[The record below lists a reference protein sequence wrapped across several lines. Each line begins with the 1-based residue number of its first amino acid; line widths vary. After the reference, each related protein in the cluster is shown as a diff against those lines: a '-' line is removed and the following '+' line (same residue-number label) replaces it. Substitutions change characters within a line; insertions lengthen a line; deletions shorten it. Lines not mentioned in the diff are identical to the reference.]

1 MDYYCE
7 ILSIFSDNGAARIL
21 DNPASP
27 SARMTSTQAWVSY
40 LSRVELPVL
49 ANTLRRINEL
59 TDSKSSTV
67 NELAE
72 VIIND
77 AQLTSQVLRLSNT
90 VFYNQTRVQVS
101 TVSRA
106 ITLIG
111 FDSVKSMTISS
122 LLVDSLLKR
131 SSRPHLL
138 RCLARAIH
146 AAVQARSLLPK
157 RNEQALE
164 EVFIGALLMN
174 IGELAFWACDT
185 EQASELE
192 VRMRSESSATEAQKA
207 VLHTT
212 FPEITRGLAEAWA
225 LGPFI
230 RDVVSSNR
238 PSSAASSLARHSVR
252 MAELAEDGW
261 RSPEMDKLME
271 AIGKDI
277 DETPA
282 AVRDRARLN
291 ATEAG
296 KVAVSLGIP
305 QVQALMPGA
314 AGELEAPAPPVI
326 DPDLQLRILRE
337 LAQSLTEK
345 PDLNTICQLVMEGMQ
360 RGIGLKRVALLMSDR
375 EAGKLVLRMCAG
387 PETESWR
394 ASFTIPRDGTG
405 PLGHLLPHGS
415 CSIFRPPR
423 HPEEQAFDPWLGRI
437 PALTGPLLANGRML
451 GMFYAD
457 FGANGSEPGQE
468 QLNAFSHFIQH
479 AQLCLVLLTHK
490 H

>member
-1 MDYYCE
+1 
-7 ILSIFSDNGAARIL
+7 
-21 DNPASP
+21 
-27 SARMTSTQAWVSY
+27 MTSTQAWVSY
-40 LSRVELPVL
+40 LSRIELPVL
-49 ANTLRRINEL
+49 ANTLKRINEL
-59 TDSKSSTV
+59 TDSNSSTV
-67 NELAE
+67 NELAG

-111 FDSVKSMTISS
+111 FDSVKSMAISS
-122 LLVDSLLKR
+122 LIVDSLLRR
-131 SSRPHLL
+131 SSRPQLL

-157 RNEQALE
+157 RNEKAQE

-174 IGELAFWACDT
+174 IGELVFWSCDT

-192 VRMRSESSATEAQKA
+192 HRLRAGDPATEAQKS

-212 FPEITRGLAEAWA
+212 FTEITRGLAEAWA

-230 RDVVSSNR
+230 RDVVSANR
-238 PSSAASSLARHSVR
+238 ANSIASSLARHAVT

-261 RSPEMDKLME
+261 RSPAMDRLME
-271 AIGKDI
+271 TLGREL
-277 DETPA
+277 DENPA
-282 AVRDRARLN
+282 AIRDKARLN
-291 ATEAG
+291 AGEAG

-305 QVQALMPGA
+305 QVRELLTGA
-314 AGELEAPAPPVI
+314 TSDIEAPAPPPI
-326 DPDLQLRILRE
+326 DAELQLRILRE

-345 PDLNTICQLVMEGMQ
+345 PDLNTVFQLVLEGIQ
-360 RGIGLKRVALLMSDR
+360 RGVGLKRVALLMSDR
-375 EAGKLVLRMCAG
+375 EGRQLILRKCTG
-387 PETESWR
+387 PDTGRWR
-394 ASFTIPRDGTG
+394 NSLTIARDGSG
-405 PLGHLLPHGS
+405 PLGQLLPHGT
-415 CSIFRPPR
+415 CSVYHPPR
-423 HPEEQAFDPWLGRI
+423 QTPEQDFDPWLGRV

-457 FGANGSEPGQE
+457 FGASGSAPTEEHLQ
-468 QLNAFSHFIQH
+468 AFSHFLQH
-479 AQLCLVLLTHK
+479 AQLCLTLLSSQ
-490 H
+490 

>member
-1 MDYYCE
+1 M
-7 ILSIFSDNGAARIL
+7 SDPAA
-21 DNPASP
+21 PES
-27 SARMTSTQAWVSY
+27 RMHSTQAWVAY

-49 ANTLRRINEL
+49 ANTLRRITEL
-59 TDSKSSTV
+59 TESDSSTV
-67 NELAE
+67 NQLAE

-111 FDSVKSMTISS
+111 FDSVKSMAISS
-122 LLVDSLLKR
+122 LIVDSLLKR

-138 RCLARAIH
+138 KCLARAIH
-146 AAVQARSLLPK
+146 AAVQARNLLPR
-157 RNEQALE
+157 RNEQAQE

-192 VRMRSESSATEAQKA
+192 LALRSGMPPVEAQKTI
-207 VLHTT
+207 LHST

-230 RDVVSSNR
+230 RDVVSSGRAN
-238 PSSAASSLARHSVR
+238 SEASQLARHAVT

-261 RSPEMDKLME
+261 RTPAMDRLMDTL
-271 AIGKDI
+271 GKAL

-282 AVRDRARLN
+282 AIRDQARLN
-291 ATEAG
+291 AGEAG
-296 KVAVSLGIP
+296 EVAVSLGIP
-305 QVQALMPGA
+305 QVQSLMPDGS
-314 AGELEAPAPPVI
+314 GDIEVPPPPDI
-326 DPDLQLRILRE
+326 DTELQLRILRE

-345 PDLNTICQLVMEGMQ
+345 PDLNTVFQLVMEGIH

-375 EAGKLVLRMCAG
+375 EGRFLALRTCAG
-387 PETESWR
+387 PQTEAWR
-394 ASFTIPRDGTG
+394 NHFRVPRSGDGVLGGLIPRDGCMIY
-405 PLGHLLPHGS
+405 H
-415 CSIFRPPR
+415 PPKNA
-423 HPEEQAFDPWLGRI
+423 PEQDFDPWLGRV
-437 PALTGPLLANGRML
+437 PALVGPLMRNGRML
-451 GMFYAD
+451 GLFYAD
-457 FGANGSEPGQE
+457 FGANGNEPGDEHLQ
-468 QLNAFSHFIQH
+468 AFSHFLQH
-479 AQLCLVLLTHK
+479 AQLCLTLLSGK
-490 H
+490 

>member
-1 MDYYCE
+1 
-7 ILSIFSDNGAARIL
+7 
-21 DNPASP
+21 
-27 SARMTSTQAWVSY
+27 MTSTQAWVSY

-49 ANTLRRINEL
+49 ANTLKRINEL
-59 TDSKSSTV
+59 TDSNSSTV

-111 FDSVKSMTISS
+111 FDSVKAMAISS
-122 LLVDSLLKR
+122 LVVDSLLKR
-131 SSRPHLL
+131 SSRPQLL
-138 RCLARAIH
+138 KCLARAIH

-185 EQASELE
+185 EQAVELE
-192 VRMRSESSATEAQKA
+192 QRLRTDEPPVDAQKA
-207 VLHTT
+207 VLHST
-212 FPEITRGLAEAWA
+212 FAEITRGLAEAWA

-230 RDVVSSNR
+230 RDVVSANR
-238 PSSAASSLARHSVR
+238 PSSDASSLARHAVA
-252 MAELAEDGW
+252 MAELAEEGW
-261 RSPEMDKLME
+261 RTPEMDRLME
-271 AIGKDI
+271 TLGG
-277 DETPA
+277 ELGESPA
-282 AVRDRARLN
+282 AIRDKARVN
-291 ATEAG
+291 AGEAG
-296 KVAVSLGIP
+296 KVAASLGIP
-305 QVQALMPGA
+305 QVQALLPGA
-314 AGELEAPAPPVI
+314 TGEIEAPPPPPI
-326 DPDLQLRILRE
+326 DADLQLRILRE

-345 PDLNTICQLVMEGMQ
+345 PDLNTVFQLVLEGIQ

-375 EAGKLVLRMCAG
+375 EGRQLVLRKCAG
-387 PETESWR
+387 PDTDSWR
-394 ASFTIPRDGTG
+394 QGFVINRDGSG
-405 PLGHLLPHGS
+405 PLGQLLPHGT
-415 CSIFRPPR
+415 CTIHQPPR
-423 HPEEQAFDPWLGRI
+423 QVKETDFDPWLGRV

-457 FGANGSEPGQE
+457 FGANGSEPTE
-468 QLNAFSHFIQH
+468 EHLHAFGHFLQH
-479 AQLCLVLLTHK
+479 AQLCLTLLSSQ
-490 H
+490 

>member
-1 MDYYCE
+1 
-7 ILSIFSDNGAARIL
+7 
-21 DNPASP
+21 
-27 SARMTSTQAWVSY
+27 MTSTQAWVTY

-59 TDSKSSTV
+59 TESSNSTV

-111 FDSVKSMTISS
+111 FDSVKSMAISS
-122 LLVDSLLKR
+122 LIVDSLLKR

-157 RNEQALE
+157 RSDQALE

-185 EQASELE
+185 EQAAELE
-192 VRMRSESSATEAQKA
+192 VKLRSEKSPAEAQKA

-230 RDVVSSNR
+230 KDVVSSNKA
-238 PSSAASSLARHSVR
+238 SSTASSLARHAVT
-252 MAELAEDGW
+252 MAELAEEGW
-261 RSPEMDKLME
+261 RTPAMDKLME
-271 AIGKDI
+271 SIGRDI

-282 AVRDRARLN
+282 AVRDRAKLN

-305 QVQALMPGA
+305 QVQALLPGA
-314 AGELEAPAPPVI
+314 SGEIEAPAAPAI
-326 DPDLQLRILRE
+326 DTDLQLRILRE

-345 PDLNTICQLVMEGMQ
+345 PDLNTVFQLVMEGIQ
-360 RGIGLKRVALLMSDR
+360 RGVGLKRVALLMSDR
-375 EAGKLVLRMCAG
+375 DGRHLILRKCAG
-387 PETESWR
+387 PETDSWR
-394 ASFTIPRDGTG
+394 TSFSLARDGTG
-405 PLGHLLPHGS
+405 QLGHLLPHGS
-415 CSIFRPPR
+415 CSVFRPSR
-423 HPEEQAFDPWLGRI
+423 RAPEQDFDPWLGRV
-437 PALTGPLLANGRML
+437 PALTGPIMANGRML

-457 FGANGSEPGQE
+457 FGANGNEPGEDHLQ
-468 QLNAFSHFIQH
+468 AFSHFVQH
-479 AQLCLVLLTHK
+479 AQLCLNLLSGPH
-490 H
+490 

>member
-1 MDYYCE
+1 M
-7 ILSIFSDNGAARIL
+7 SD
-21 DNPASP
+21 PES
-27 SARMTSTQAWVSY
+27 SVTRMNSTQAWVSY

-59 TDSKSSTV
+59 TDSDSSTV
-67 NELAE
+67 NQLAE

-111 FDSVKSMTISS
+111 FDSVKSMAISS
-122 LLVDSLLKR
+122 LVVDSLLNR

-138 RCLARAIH
+138 KCLARAIH
-146 AAVQARSLLPK
+146 AAVQARNLLPK
-157 RNEQALE
+157 RNEQAQE

-192 VRMRSESSATEAQKA
+192 QALRAGKPAVDAQKA

-230 RDVVSSNR
+230 RDVVSANR
-238 PSSAASSLARHSVR
+238 ANSDASRLARHAVT

-261 RSPEMDKLME
+261 RTPEMDGLMDTLGSE
-271 AIGKDI
+271 L

-282 AVRDRARLN
+282 VIRDRVRLN
-291 ATEAG
+291 AGEAG
-296 KVAVSLGIP
+296 EVAVSLGIP
-305 QVQALMPGA
+305 QVQSLMPDGTGDIA
-314 AGELEAPAPPVI
+314 TPPPPAI
-326 DPDLQLRILRE
+326 DAELQLRILRE
-337 LAQSLTEK
+337 LSQSLTEK
-345 PDLNTICQLVMEGMQ
+345 PDLNTVFQLVMEGIQ
-360 RGIGLKRVALLMSDR
+360 RGVGLKRVALLMSDR
-375 EAGKLVLRMCAG
+375 EGRHLILRKGAG
-387 PETESWR
+387 PQTDTWR
-394 ASFTIPRDGTG
+394 NHFMVPRNGTG
-405 PLGHLLPHGS
+405 PLGALLPRDTGTVYQ
-415 CSIFRPPR
+415 PR
-423 HPEEQAFDPWLGRI
+423 KPAPEQEFDPWVGRV
-437 PALTGPLLANGRML
+437 PALIGPLVTNGRML

-457 FGANGSEPGQE
+457 FGANGNEPGDEHLQ
-468 QLNAFSHFIQH
+468 AFSHFLQH
-479 AQLCLVLLTHK
+479 AQLCLTLMAGRSGQ
-490 H
+490 

>member
-1 MDYYCE
+1 
-7 ILSIFSDNGAARIL
+7 
-21 DNPASP
+21 
-27 SARMTSTQAWVSY
+27 MTSTQAWVSY

-49 ANTLRRINEL
+49 ANTLKRINEL
-59 TDSKSSTV
+59 TDSNSSTV

-90 VFYNQTRVQVS
+90 MFYNQTRVQVS

-111 FDSVKSMTISS
+111 FDSVKSMAISS
-122 LLVDSLLKR
+122 LIVDSLLSR
-131 SSRPHLL
+131 SSRPQLL
-138 RCLARAIH
+138 KCLARAIH

-164 EVFIGALLMN
+164 EVFIGALLMT

-185 EQASELE
+185 EQAGELAQRLRAGE
-192 VRMRSESSATEAQKA
+192 DPTDAQKA

-230 RDVVSSNR
+230 RDVVSANR
-238 PSSAASSLARHSVR
+238 ANSPASSLARHAVA
-252 MAELAEDGW
+252 MAELAEEGW
-261 RSPEMDKLME
+261 RTPDMDQLMNTLGE
-271 AIGKDI
+271 EL
-277 DETPA
+277 DESPA
-282 AVRDRARLN
+282 AIRDQARLN
-291 ATEAG
+291 AGEAG

-305 QVQALMPGA
+305 QVQALLPG
-314 AGELEAPAPPVI
+314 GSGDMEAPAPPAI
-326 DPDLQLRILRE
+326 DADLQLRILRE

-345 PDLNTICQLVMEGMQ
+345 PDLNTVFQLVLEGLH
-360 RGIGLKRVALLMSDR
+360 RGIGLTRVALLMSDR
-375 EAGKLVLRMCAG
+375 DGRQLVLRKCMG
-387 PETESWR
+387 PQTESWR
-394 ASFTIPRDGTG
+394 DGLQINRDGSG
-405 PLGHLLPHGS
+405 ALGQLLPHGS
-415 CSIFRPPR
+415 STVYRPPR
-423 HPEEQAFDPWLGRI
+423 NTTEQDFDPWLGRV

-457 FGANGSEPGQE
+457 FGATGSEPAAEHLQ
-468 QLNAFSHFIQH
+468 AFTHFLQH
-479 AQLCLVLLTHK
+479 AQLCLTLLSSQ
-490 H
+490 

>member
-1 MDYYCE
+1 MLYYE
-7 ILSIFSDNGAARIL
+7 TLRNPYNNRGVENILGND
-21 DNPASP
+21 ASTN
-27 SARMTSTQAWVSY
+27 ARMTSTQAWVTY

-59 TDSKSSTV
+59 TESSSSTV

-111 FDSVKSMTISS
+111 FDSVKSMAISS
-122 LLVDSLLKR
+122 LVVDSLLKR

-164 EVFIGALLMN
+164 EVFIGALLMT

-185 EQASELE
+185 EQAGELE
-192 VRMRSESSATEAQKA
+192 ARLRGGEPSTEAQKA

-212 FPEITRGLAEAWA
+212 FPEITRGLAEAWS

-230 RDVVSSNR
+230 HDVVSSGKANS
-238 PSSAASSLARHSVR
+238 PAASLARHSVQ

-261 RSPEMDKLME
+261 RTPAMDKLME

-282 AVRDRARLN
+282 AVRDRAKLN

-314 AGELEAPAPPVI
+314 SGEIEAPAPPAI

-337 LAQSLTEK
+337 LAQSLTDK
-345 PDLNTICQLVMEGMQ
+345 PDLNTVFQLVMEGIQ
-360 RGIGLKRVALLMSDR
+360 RGIGLKRIALLMSDKGGR
-375 EAGKLVLRMCAG
+375 QLVLRKCAG
-387 PETESWR
+387 PETDSWR
-394 ASFTIPRDGTG
+394 TRFTINRDGSG
-405 PLGHLLPHGS
+405 NLGHLLPHGS

-423 HPEEQAFDPWLGRI
+423 QAAEQGFDPWIGKV
-437 PALTGPLLANGRML
+437 PALTGPVMANGRLL

-457 FGANGSEPGQE
+457 FGANGSEPADEHLQ
-468 QLNAFSHFIQH
+468 AFSHFVQH
-479 AQLCLVLLTHK
+479 AQLCLTLLSTH
-490 H
+490 

>member
-1 MDYYCE
+1 MD
-7 ILSIFSDNGAARIL
+7 SPDGSSARI
-21 DNPASP
+21 N
-27 SARMTSTQAWVSY
+27 STQAWVAY

-59 TDSKSSTV
+59 TESSSSTV

-111 FDSVKSMTISS
+111 FDSVKSMAISS
-122 LLVDSLLKR
+122 LIVDSLLKR

-138 RCLARAIH
+138 TCLARAIH

-174 IGELAFWACDT
+174 IGELAFWSCDT
-185 EQASELE
+185 EQAAELE
-192 VRMRSESSATEAQKA
+192 QRLRDGVPPVEAQKA
-207 VLHTT
+207 VLHST
-212 FPEITRGLAEAWA
+212 FAEITRGLAEAWA

-238 PSSAASSLARHSVR
+238 AGSQASQLARNSVS
-252 MAELAEDGW
+252 MAELAEKGW
-261 RSPEMDKLME
+261 RTPEMDSLME
-271 AIGKDI
+271 RIGRDLG
-277 DETPA
+277 ESPA
-282 AVRDRARLN
+282 VIRDQARLN

-314 AGELEAPAPPVI
+314 EGTVEPPAPPDI
-326 DPDLQLRILRE
+326 DAELQLRILRE

-345 PDLNTICQLVMEGMQ
+345 PELNTVIQLVMEGIQ
-360 RGIGLKRVALLMSDR
+360 RGIGFRRVGLLMSDR
-375 EAGKLVLRMCAG
+375 DGRNLVLRKCAG
-387 PETESWR
+387 PDTEGWR
-394 ASFTIPRDGTG
+394 EHFAVARDGSGT
-405 PLGHLLPHGS
+405 LGSLLPHGS
-415 CSIFRPPR
+415 CAIYYPPK
-423 HPEEQAFDPWLGRI
+423 QARELPFDPWLGRV
-437 PALTGPLLANGRML
+437 PALTGPIMANGRML

-457 FGANGSEPGQE
+457 FGANASEPGQE
-468 QLNAFSHFIQH
+468 HLHAFSHFVQH
-479 AQLCLVLLTHK
+479 AQLCLSLISSAPSG
-490 H
+490 